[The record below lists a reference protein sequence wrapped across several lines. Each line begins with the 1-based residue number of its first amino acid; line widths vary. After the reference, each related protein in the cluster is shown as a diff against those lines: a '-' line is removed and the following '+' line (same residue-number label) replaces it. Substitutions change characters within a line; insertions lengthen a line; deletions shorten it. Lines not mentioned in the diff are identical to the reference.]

1 MVDLSAFQ
9 VLSRHD
15 VRLALGAMLFNTSL
29 VIAAW
34 FGRAYWMHGIEMIVN
49 KLQVS
54 FPCWPSL
61 TRTWYFTAL
70 TCLYNAP
77 VKHFCNGDESD
88 VRRSCIE
95 G

>member
-9 VLSRHD
+9 VLNRHD

-34 FGRAYWMHGIEMIVN
+34 FGRAYWMHGIEMVVN

-54 FPCWPSL
+54 LPCQPSL
-61 TRTWYFTAL
+61 TRARYFTAL
-70 TCLYNAP
+70 TYLYIAS
-77 VKHFCNGDESD
+77 VKHFCNGDESNA
-88 VRRSCIE
+88 RGWCIE

>member
-9 VLSRHD
+9 VLNRHD

-34 FGRAYWMHGIEMIVN
+34 FGRAYWMHGIEMVVN

-54 FPCWPSL
+54 LPCWPPL
-61 TRTWYFTAL
+61 TMARSSSFQHLAYCAYEAL
-70 TCLYNAP
+70 L
-77 VKHFCNGDESD
+77 S
-88 VRRSCIE
+88 
-95 G
+95 

>member
-9 VLSRHD
+9 VLNRHD

-34 FGRAYWMHGIEMIVN
+34 FGRAYWMHGIEMVVN

-54 FPCWPSL
+54 LLC
-61 TRTWYFTAL
+61 
-70 TCLYNAP
+70 
-77 VKHFCNGDESD
+77 
-88 VRRSCIE
+88 
-95 G
+95 